1 MFQQPFRPPFFFL
14 QGIERTPIIVIISF
28 PYLQNNTASV
38 QSKSNKNL
46 KSLKA
51 QHGVQM
57 ISGPDCRKPPGL
69 FSATPKSPWRGGE
82 DVGQYSTPI
91 LRSTVPFSATPP
103 LSDSDIQQP
112 PYRPPVDRPDHPPA
126 TSQPQETETAS
137 SAAGIANRNTE
148 RTQKATKPL
157 Q

>member
-1 MFQQPFRPPFFFL
+1 MTRPCNVPPMFQQPFRPPFFFL
-14 QGIERTPIIVIISF
+14 QGIEYTPIIVIISF
-28 PYLQNNTASV
+28 PYLQNTTVFYQN
-38 QSKSNKNL
+38 KFNKNL

-51 QHGVQM
+51 QHGVQI

-103 LSDSDIQQP
+103 IP
-112 PYRPPVDRPDHPPA
+112 
-126 TSQPQETETAS
+126 
-137 SAAGIANRNTE
+137 
-148 RTQKATKPL
+148 
-157 Q
+157 